1 MDVGQ
6 ETRGRDIRKMEQ
18 LKAMLNYHKYKA
30 AVIEEQLE
38 IVEAQAAVKAAL
50 EESNAALV

>member
-1 MDVGQ
+1 
-6 ETRGRDIRKMEQ
+6 
-18 LKAMLNYHKYKA
+18 MLSYHKYEA

-38 IVEAQAAVKAAL
+38 IVEAQAAVKAPL

>member
-1 MDVGQ
+1 
-6 ETRGRDIRKMEQ
+6 
-18 LKAMLNYHKYKA
+18 MLNYHKYKA